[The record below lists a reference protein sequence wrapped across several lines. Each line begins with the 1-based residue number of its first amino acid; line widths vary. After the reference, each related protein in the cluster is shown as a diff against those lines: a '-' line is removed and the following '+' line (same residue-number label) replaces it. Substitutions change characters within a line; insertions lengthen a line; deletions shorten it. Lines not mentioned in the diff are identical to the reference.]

1 MRRAL
6 LLLLVAF
13 TLLGASA
20 GCKRVFG
27 RARRDAGAA
36 ATAATAPPTVVL
48 DDPTATADTTLPLLT
63 AAPTAKPFVA
73 PTAATASA
81 ASPVVMAFADGQ
93 TWNGTYTCTQGLTG
107 VALHITHVSGND
119 VEAVFDFTVP
129 SAPNGKYK
137 MSGVYAPGTRHLRLE
152 PGAWIVQPKGY
163 GPVPVDA
170 TVSADGK
177 SYSGRIDAQGCSD
190 FAVRR

>member
-6 LLLLVAF
+6 ILPVAF
-13 TLLGASA
+13 TLLLASA

-36 ATAATAPPTVVL
+36 STAATTRPTTVVL
-48 DDPTATADTTLPLLT
+48 DDPIATADTTLPLPT
-63 AAPTAKPFVA
+63 AAPTAKAFV
-73 PTAATASA
+73 PPKAATASA
-81 ASPVVMAFADGQ
+81 AIPVVIAFADGQ
-93 TWNGTYTCTQGLTG
+93 TWNGTYTCAQGLTG

-152 PGAWIVQPKGY
+152 PGAWIVQPTGY